1 MRKFVK
7 WTEQEEQLLRDLHER
22 TSTQGGKKELEF
34 EKLASQIGRSSVA
47 ISKKYYNVFPVG
59 VGNKKSKAPVEEVKV
74 DEVLEVERIDERVQ
88 QSSGRHDKILWTEQS
103 VDILKQELLN
113 QIKNKVP
120 NVRTYETLA
129 ERLNMGFSTICSKIY
144 KMRLKLNVD
153 TNLKL
158 YNALVAGVSL
168 ELLNDDTIL
177 KKIKKQK
184 SNLEKK
190 QQKKIVEQNSVSN
203 IKQVVSE
210 PIEKRSF
217 LQLFNPFY
225 PMIKKIKKLEKEIE
239 HLKSKLK

>member
-1 MRKFVK
+1 VK